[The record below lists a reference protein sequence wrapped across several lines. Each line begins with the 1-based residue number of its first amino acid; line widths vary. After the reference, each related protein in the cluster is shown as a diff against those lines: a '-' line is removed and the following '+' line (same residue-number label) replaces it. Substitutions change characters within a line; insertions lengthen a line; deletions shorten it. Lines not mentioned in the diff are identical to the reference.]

1 MTQSTSIPPLGGP
14 SPAEDTFTVYSH
26 KGNVRF
32 LSRAVQPPS
41 AVYVDVDDVLQV
53 GCASSQTG
61 EVVTV
66 SYRLLRADGELIKGQ
81 FQLFPQNTRAVV
93 TKQEPLAEGFL
104 LSVSCRAAVA
114 TTRGQTF
121 VRVFLTDPALGGGQP
136 SYMLMADYVTT
147 AMAPAHPNGRVLA
160 PTEGPGWPHNFN
172 PATPGVGL
180 NWSAQVP
187 ANARWAI
194 KSCFFNFNTDGTAGN
209 RDVGI
214 LILSGG
220 TIVWEGF
227 AIQTVG
233 PTAATQYGAGRLTPW
248 TTANPDAIQLA
259 LPPDVALLSF
269 GQIGSVFTNNGPG
282 DQFSG
287 IGIQVEEW
295 LDNV

>member
-1 MTQSTSIPPLGGP
+1 MSNTSIPPLGGP

-41 AVYVDVDDVLQV
+41 AVYVDVDDVLEV
-53 GCASSQTG
+53 GCASSRAG

-81 FQLFPQNTRAVV
+81 FQVFPPLNRAIA

-104 LSVSCRAAVA
+104 LSVSCKATQAV
-114 TTRGQTF
+114 TRGQTF

-160 PTEGPGWPHNFN
+160 PSEGPGWVHTIPVPTP
-172 PATPGVGL
+172 PAGSNWTLQTPV
-180 NWSAQVP
+180 
-187 ANARWAI
+187 NARWLL
-194 KSCFFNFNTDGTAGN
+194 KTGTFQLTTDPTVLS
-209 RDVGI
+209 RDVNIGI
-214 LILSGG
+214 QSGG
-220 TIVWEGF
+220 SFVFSSFSIVS
-227 AIQTVG
+227 QTASQFRIYSLA
-233 PTAATQYGAGRLTPW
+233 TATPYLP
-248 TTANPDAIQLA
+248 ANPNEQILVI
-259 LPPDVALLSF
+259 PPNMLMLGGDIIAGTEAASAV
-269 GQIGSVFTNNGPG
+269 G
-282 DQFSG
+282 DQFSS
-287 IGIQVEEW
+287 IFVAVEEW